1 MLDDE
6 LRRALR
12 DDERLVPDL
21 SEIRRRVLDVR
32 HARRTRNRWWATGLM
47 AACVVVVSTAITMAA
62 VRVENPRESATGGYT
77 DAASAAAESSAA
89 AAIQQPAGSRPQQGS
104 QQLGPTAGPGSPR
117 PGSFGGSTADRTD
130 PASITPEVTDIN
142 SGPEVPAVPAVFS
155 GLDAE
160 RATAHCYGQIM
171 AWPAT
176 DHGLVD
182 PVALRGAVNEC
193 SVGLGNGPTVQASY
207 ALVPLSSVV
216 HGTSLFPRGLDES
229 YDLDQ
234 PVLVVRLDGSF
245 TDLAD
250 GRSVPTAVQ
259 IYLTANNKW
268 WFGIQ
273 ARNPTDL
280 ASFGAPVNTLH

>member
-1 MLDDE
+1 MHDDE

-62 VRVENPRESATGGYT
+62 VRVEDPRGSATGGYT

-89 AAIQQPAGSRPQQGS
+89 AAVQRAAGARSQQSGQQQG
-104 QQLGPTAGPGSPR
+104 QVIGTGSTR
-117 PGSFGGSTADRTD
+117 PVGSGGSIADRSD
-130 PASITPEVTDIN
+130 PASITPEVTDIS

-216 HGTSLFPRGLDES
+216 HGTSLFPRGLDAS

-280 ASFGAPVNTLH
+280 ASFGAPVNTLY